1 MKCLA
6 SVSYDGSKFYGFQR
20 LNEEQSVQKELERV
34 LTKINKSNVEIKG
47 AGRTDRGVH
56 AIDQK
61 IHFELDVNIP
71 IDHVKEAMNSL
82 LNPYVYVNSVCEVDD
97 DFHARFSVVK
107 KQYDYVIN
115 MGEYNPI
122 KEYYLYNYNRELNID
137 KMKEASSYLLGAH
150 SFKAFTAGE
159 RDNYDSII
167 YDISFEIK
175 DNILTISFIGKSFYR
190 YMVRNLVGALI
201 IVGEEKCEPKD
212 IKTTLEKGEN
222 TINYIT
228 APSNGLYLKEIMY

>member
-34 LTKINKSNVEIKG
+34 LTKINKSNVEVKG

-122 KEYYLYNYNRELNID
+122 KEDYLYNYNRKLNID